1 MVLRL
6 NRQVIMAAAAAVLML
21 CLSAQAADAP
31 DIRSEVRKAT
41 GNVRDICWETRV
53 IKRDQAVLKKMGKRY
68 VQQFEI
74 DKVLSYFKMP
84 DLYRVE
90 GKLGLVKVQ
99 VIMRGSQ
106 RIFRIPS
113 LRLTKKDDISEDQ
126 RSQSCLDLGL
136 LCDSAW
142 DDSDV
147 KFVRTEEWDSG
158 SVYVLDFVRR
168 WKYPKTFR
176 TFVDKK
182 TLRILRMEKRND
194 HGILQAV
201 FVFPEA
207 KLVDGVI
214 WFPTRIELHSPD
226 GEVAAVTESTNLRAN
241 VGLKDE
247 FFQ

>member
-1 MVLRL
+1 
-6 NRQVIMAAAAAVLML
+6 
-21 CLSAQAADAP
+21 
-31 DIRSEVRKAT
+31 
-41 GNVRDICWETRV
+41 
-53 IKRDQAVLKKMGKRY
+53 
-68 VQQFEI
+68 
-74 DKVLSYFKMP
+74 
-84 DLYRVE
+84 
-90 GKLGLVKVQ
+90 
-99 VIMRGSQ
+99 
-106 RIFRIPS
+106 
-113 LRLTKKDDISEDQ
+113 
-126 RSQSCLDLGL
+126 
-136 LCDSAW
+136 
-142 DDSDV
+142 
-147 KFVRTEEWDSG
+147 
-158 SVYVLDFVRR
+158 VLDFVRR